1 MAILGTLLAAVL
13 GILLYF
19 YLNQQKLVS
28 EENMI
33 VVNETYDFII
43 VGAGSAGCVLANRLS
58 EDLLSTVLILEAGG
72 YHGRGGHLVVS
83 SGVATSLRDRVYKW
97 GMEELGYKTVDCN
110 GESQTGII
118 PTYVSPIYLNSII
131 HLHLKPSL

>member
-1 MAILGTLLAAVL
+1 MYFNNFADMAILGTLLAAVL

-43 VGAGSAGCVLANRLS
+43 GKNI
-58 EDLLSTVLILEAGG
+58 LLCT
-72 YHGRGGHLVVS
+72 
-83 SGVATSLRDRVYKW
+83 
-97 GMEELGYKTVDCN
+97 CN
-110 GESQTGII
+110 
-118 PTYVSPIYLNSII
+118 
-131 HLHLKPSL
+131 

>member
-1 MAILGTLLAAVL
+1 MYFDNFADMAILGTLLAAVL

-43 VGAGSAGCVLANRLS
+43 GKNI
-58 EDLLSTVLILEAGG
+58 LLCT
-72 YHGRGGHLVVS
+72 
-83 SGVATSLRDRVYKW
+83 
-97 GMEELGYKTVDCN
+97 CN
-110 GESQTGII
+110 
-118 PTYVSPIYLNSII
+118 
-131 HLHLKPSL
+131 

>member
-1 MAILGTLLAAVL
+1 MGILATTDVVADMAILGTLLAAVL

-43 VGAGSAGCVLANRLS
+43 GKNI
-58 EDLLSTVLILEAGG
+58 LLCT
-72 YHGRGGHLVVS
+72 
-83 SGVATSLRDRVYKW
+83 
-97 GMEELGYKTVDCN
+97 CN
-110 GESQTGII
+110 
-118 PTYVSPIYLNSII
+118 
-131 HLHLKPSL
+131 